1 MAATA
6 TGVLAGERALVEGA
20 RGGDGD
26 AFGQLVR
33 PYRPELHAHC
43 YRMLG
48 SVHDADDALQDT
60 LLRAWR
66 GLPRFDGRR
75 PLRPWLYKIAT
86 NVCLDVIASRPRRWL
101 PADDGAPASPGGQE
115 PAEPLPGPVWIEP
128 YPDQQLGLAGGY
140 ASPEARYEQREA
152 VELAFIA
159 ALQHLPARQRA
170 VLILRDVL
178 GFSAKEVA
186 AALVTTPAS
195 VTSALQRA
203 RQTLQARLPGQ
214 SQQAAMRTLG
224 DKQLRDLVRR
234 FTDAL
239 EAGRVEAI
247 VAMLAE
253 DATFAMPPYPGWY
266 HGRDA
271 LSKSWLMPAGPPTG
285 LRYLPARANGQLAL
299 GAYKLDPRRGSC
311 LPAALDVLALHGTRI
326 AAITA
331 FRTPAVFPR
340 FGLPGKLPR

>member
-1 MAATA
+1 MAAT
-6 TGVLAGERALVEGA
+6 VAGFIAQERALLEGA
-20 RGGDGD
+20 RGGDGH
-26 AFGQLVR
+26 AFGGLVG

-66 GLPRFDGRR
+66 GLCGFDIRR

-86 NVCLDVIASRPRRWL
+86 NACLDAIASRPRRWL
-101 PADDGAPASPGGQE
+101 PTDYGPPAGPGGDAPAQPL
-115 PAEPLPGPVWIEP
+115 AEPVWVEP
-128 YPDQQLGLAGGY
+128 YPDQQLRLASGY

-178 GFSAKEVA
+178 GFSAREA
-186 AALVTTPAS
+186 AGMLDATPTS
-195 VTSALQRA
+195 VHSATQRA
-203 RQTLQARLPGQ
+203 RQTIRAQLPGQ
-214 SQQAAMRTLG
+214 SQQQAMRSLG
-224 DKQLRDLVRR
+224 DRRLRELAQHLA
-234 FTDAL
+234 DAL
-239 EAGRVEAI
+239 EAGQVEVI

-253 DATFAMPPYPGWY
+253 DATFAMPPYPDWCR
-266 HGRDA
+266 GRDA
-271 LSKSWLMPAGPPTG
+271 VSRSWLMPAGSPTG

-299 GAYKLDPRRGSC
+299 GAYKLDPRQGC
-311 LPAALDVLALHGTRI
+311 YLPVALDVLSWQGVRI
-326 AAITA
+326 TAITA

-340 FGLPGKLPR
+340 FGLPDKLR